1 MKRLRKLILALLV
14 LMAIFAV
21 VAFYLWRSDWLANA
35 IQARAIAEIRKA
47 TGTDASIGKFEWDWQ
62 RGTVRVNEIVIRGHE
77 AVTDAPFVRIATA
90 EVTLKVISFLSS
102 NVDVRAVKLSKP
114 EVHIITYPDGTTN
127 LPRRR
132 HRSTDQVIAELLK
145 LGIDRLDVTDG
156 ILLWNDQQIPFAI
169 HAEHVDL
176 SLQLDAL
183 RYQGTVQ
190 GQRVSLKL
198 PGVRQFAVD
207 LAAKVTLEPTRL
219 RFEALHV
226 SLDGLDLLADGELTN
241 WARPELTAKMKAN
254 GPVKALV
261 THFDLPVMAQ
271 GEARASGEL
280 TYRQGWRFS
289 GLVGG
294 TNLGYQREQFT
305 ARGVNVRGR
314 AEYTYTQSGGH
325 RAEVA
330 QLRADSSQGS
340 FRGSL
345 RASSTRYRLRGTIG
359 NLQFDDAQRL
369 FDPALPSWASL
380 VNGPIDVDSDYQ
392 FLKFIAHL
400 TLIPTDGDR
409 SLSGTVNLE
418 YDSRTQDVRL
428 TKTSLQSN
436 STQVEVAGDLLG
448 GLHVDLSTSN
458 LGELPFV
465 NRLPL
470 RVESGGLVT
479 FEGQVSG
486 GIRAPA
492 AKGQLTVTAI
502 SYQGEA
508 VERGRAFVSARA
520 NLLALTQME
529 LHRGRQTLSG
539 AVQVSL
545 FDWATRPA
553 SSLRG
558 QVVASEI
565 EVTPYLA
572 DARGRIR
579 GTAELGGVIGDPK
592 LEGNVE
598 WVDAIYQNQA
608 FGKVTGHVTY
618 SGEQIDVRNGLL
630 TLERQPFEFAGTYV
644 HEPNDYRNGAF
655 HATGKGSGVFLERLP
670 QLHDRFPLVAGR
682 LEIDARARGRLNNGI
697 PDFNSVDGRAVIQ
710 QAAYD
715 GKVLGALSLHAKT
728 EAGKVSLSASG
739 LLRGASLTASS
750 QWQLSGPMTGQ
761 GQFALQG
768 AKFDDFQDLV
778 ANPASAEDPSPFDL
792 RLEATGTIHG
802 NLREPNA
809 LAGNV
814 KISQLAIT
822 PRQAMSDAAR
832 RDFTLRNDGPLE
844 ITYDAKGFD
853 IRQAKLFA
861 KDTKL
866 TASGLVSTQGTTNAS
881 IHVVGD
887 ANVAVLSALKTDL
900 LAAGNSTLDLT
911 LRGSLAQ
918 PIMAGR
924 MELRDASFFLRDVPN
939 GLEKVNGV
947 VFFDRSRARLENL
960 TAQSGG
966 GTIRLGG
973 YIGFSNELTYQ
984 LQAQADNVRVRY
996 PEGVSTA
1003 VNTALTLAGS
1013 ASRSLLSGSVTLLR
1027 AALNPRTDLG
1037 ALIAETGKSN
1047 STPTRIENEFLKNMQ
1062 FDVRI
1067 DTALNAQVTTSLT
1080 QNVEAE
1086 VNLRLRGTP
1095 ARPVLLGRTSFTQG
1109 EISFFGTKYTIDR
1122 GEVNFYNQTKVEPT
1136 INLDL
1141 ETRVRGVVVTINFS
1155 GPASKLNLSYRSD
1168 PPLQSAEI
1176 LALLTVGRTPSGA
1189 VSGGANVQSPTFL
1202 QGASSALLGQAVAA
1216 PITGRLQRLFGV
1228 SRVRIDPQ
1236 LTGLENTAQA
1246 RLTIEQQ
1253 VSRDV
1258 TVTFITNL
1266 NRTQQQ
1272 IVSVEWDFSREFSA
1286 LAIRDENGVF
1296 GLDFFYRKRFK

>member
-1 MKRLRKLILALLV
+1 MKRLHKLLIAWLV

-21 VAFYLWRSDWLANA
+21 AALYLWRSDWLASA
-35 IQARAIAEIRKA
+35 IQARALAEIQKA
-47 TGTDASIGKFEWDWQ
+47 TGTEASMGKFEWDWKN
-62 RGTVRVNEIVIRGHE
+62 GTVRVRELVIRGHE
-77 AVTDAPFVRIATA
+77 AATDAPFVRIATA
-90 EVTLKVISFLSS
+90 EVTLKVISFLSP

-114 EVHIITYPDGTTN
+114 EFHIITYPDGTTN

-145 LGIDRLDVTDG
+145 LGIDRLDATDG
-156 ILLWNDQQIPFAI
+156 ILLWNDQETPFAI
-169 HAEHVDL
+169 HAEQVDL
-176 SLQLDAL
+176 SLQLNAL

-198 PGVRQFAVD
+198 PGMRQFAVN
-207 LAAKVTLEPTRL
+207 LAAKVTLDSTRL
-219 RFEALHV
+219 RFEDLHA
-226 SLDGLDLLADGELTN
+226 SLDGLDLLATGELTN
-241 WARPELTAKMKAN
+241 WVQPELTASVKAK
-254 GPVKALV
+254 GMVRALV
-261 THFDLPVMAQ
+261 THFDLPLLPQ
-271 GEARASGEL
+271 GEAQAHGQL
-280 TYRQGWRFS
+280 TYRGGWKFS

-294 TNLGYQREQFT
+294 TNLGYQREPIT
-305 ARGVNVRGR
+305 ARGVNVSGR
-314 AEYTYTQSGGH
+314 AEYAYSKSGGH

-345 RASSTRYRLRGTIG
+345 SASSARYRLRGTIA
-359 NLQFDDAQRL
+359 NLQFDDAQRF
-369 FDPALPSWASL
+369 FDAALPSWASL
-380 VNGPIDVDSDYQ
+380 VNGPVDLESDYQ
-392 FLKFIAHL
+392 FLKATAHL

-409 SLSGTVNLE
+409 PLSGTVNLE
-418 YDSRTQDVRL
+418 YDSRAQDVRL

-448 GLHVDLSTSN
+448 GLEVDLSTSN
-458 LGELPFV
+458 LAELPFV
-465 NRLPL
+465 NRLPV
-470 RVESGGLVT
+470 RIENGGLVT
-479 FEGQVSG
+479 FQGQVSG

-492 AKGQLTVTAI
+492 AKGQLTVRAV
-502 SYQGEA
+502 SYKGEA
-508 VERGRAFVSARA
+508 VERGRAFVNAHAS
-520 NLLALTQME
+520 LLKLSQME
-529 LHRGRQTLSG
+529 LQRARQTVSG
-539 AVQVSL
+539 EVQLSL
-545 FDWATRPA
+545 FDWEIRPA
-553 SSLRG
+553 STLHG
-558 QVVASEI
+558 QVSASEI

-572 DARGRIR
+572 DARGRIK
-579 GTAELGGVIGDPK
+579 GNGELSGVIRNPK
-592 LEGNVE
+592 LDGSVE
-598 WVDAIYQNQA
+598 WVDAAYQNQA
-608 FGKVTGHVTY
+608 MGKVTGHITY
-618 SGEQIDVRNGLL
+618 SGEQIDVRNGHL
-630 TLERQPFEFAGTYV
+630 TLDQQPFEFAGTYV

-655 HATGKGSGVFLERLP
+655 QVTGKGSGLYLERVT
-670 QLHDRFPLVAGR
+670 QVHERYPLVAGR
-682 LEIDARARGRLNNGI
+682 LELDARARGRLKNGQ

-715 GKVLGALSLHAKT
+715 GKVLGAVSLHAKT
-728 EAGKVSLSASG
+728 EMGKLSLSASG

-750 QWQLSGPMTGQ
+750 QWQLTGPMTGQ
-761 GQFALQG
+761 GQFAIQG

-778 ANPASAEDPSPFDL
+778 TNPASAEDPSPFDL
-792 RLEATGTIHG
+792 RLEATGTIYG

-809 LAGNV
+809 LAGSV

-832 RDFTLRNDGPLE
+832 RDFTLRNEGPLE

-853 IRQAKLFA
+853 IKQAKLSA

-866 TASGLVSTQGTTNAS
+866 TASGLVSTQGATNAS
-881 IHVVGD
+881 IHVVGE

-900 LAAGNSTLDLT
+900 LATGTSNLDLT
-911 LRGSLAQ
+911 LRGSPSQ
-918 PIMAGR
+918 PVVAGR

-973 YIGFSNELTYQ
+973 FIGFSNELTYQ
-984 LQAQADNVRVRY
+984 LQAQTDNVRVRY

-1013 ASRSLLSGSVTLLR
+1013 ASRSLLSGSVTILR

-1037 ALIAETGKSN
+1037 ALIADTGKSN

-1086 VNLRLRGTP
+1086 VNLRLGGTP
-1095 ARPVLLGRTSFTQG
+1095 ARPVLLGRTSFTRG

-1155 GPASKLNLSYRSD
+1155 GSASKLNISYRSD
-1168 PPLQSAEI
+1168 PPLQSSEI

-1189 VSGGANVQSPTFL
+1189 VGGGANVQSPTFL

-1216 PITGRLQRLFGV
+1216 PVTGRLQRLFGV
-1228 SRVRIDPQ
+1228 SRIRIDPQ

-1246 RLTIEQQ
+1246 RLTVEQQ